1 MCFISS
7 IILLAA
13 VLLGTAAVAAADSG
27 MHKKISGT
35 TALII
40 SNEQMDIM
48 KIVKSLEDLVY
59 WLKVLVKQL
68 KMKQMFI
75 KMLLGQVALEASLLR
90 NLKSRMRCN

>member
-1 MCFISS
+1 
-7 IILLAA
+7 
-13 VLLGTAAVAAADSG
+13 

-59 WLKVLVKQL
+59 
-68 KMKQMFI
+68 
-75 KMLLGQVALEASLLR
+75 
-90 NLKSRMRCN
+90 

>member
-59 WLKVLVKQL
+59 
-68 KMKQMFI
+68 
-75 KMLLGQVALEASLLR
+75 
-90 NLKSRMRCN
+90 

>member
-1 MCFISS
+1 MKCFISS

-59 WLKVLVKQL
+59 
-68 KMKQMFI
+68 
-75 KMLLGQVALEASLLR
+75 
-90 NLKSRMRCN
+90 